1 MTVIDDVVSPV
12 DHNKLDP
19 VAVKVELPQLSDTV
33 TTGVLGAVNGF
44 AFPVPGKLVHPP
56 TVCVTV

>member
-1 MTVIDDVVSPV
+1 MIEAVVSPV

-19 VAVKVELPQLSDTV
+19 VAVNVDDPQLSTTV
-33 TTGVLGAVNGF
+33 TVGAEGTATGAAVPDPF
-44 AFPVPGKLVHPP
+44 ALVQPP

>member
-12 DHNKLDP
+12 DHIKLDP
-19 VAVKVELPQLSDTV
+19 VAANTELPQLSDTV
-33 TTGVLGAVNGF
+33 TTGALGTAVGF
-44 AFPVPGKLVHPP
+44 AFPVPGKLVQPP